1 MLILTLKKNIFEIIK
16 MVLMIIFFHLIFSC
30 NNSSETKQIVN
41 SDSSSKQISAKT
53 ELNNLFSM
61 EDAER
66 ILGEKVIFSDSSTNY
81 ANGVLRYQ
89 WSYRGIVEGKLKKYN
104 KREANIYGLI
114 ELYDKLPDAERKY
127 TSIKTANEYHGIE
140 VLEDLG
146 DEAYF
151 HTDTVNFYFVM
162 VRKGKYVFNMK
173 VSKITDKTS
182 VLEFNSVARRMT
194 SQL

>member
-1 MLILTLKKNIFEIIK
+1 MLIFLFLQI
-16 MVLMIIFFHLIFSC
+16 IFSC
-30 NNSSETKQIVN
+30 NNSSETKQLVN
-41 SDSSSKQISAKT
+41 SDTASEQSARTT
-53 ELNNLFSM
+53 ELDKLFSK
-61 EDAER
+61 EDAEK
-66 ILGEKVIFSDSSTNY
+66 ILGEKVIFTDSSSKY
-81 ANGVLRYQ
+81 ESGVLRYQ
-89 WSYRGIVEGKLKKYN
+89 WSYRGIDEKGIEKQN

-114 ELYDKLPDAERKY
+114 ELYDQLPDAVKKY
-127 TSIKTANEYHGIE
+127 SSIKSANEYHGIK

-151 HTDTVNFYFVM
+151 HTDNENFYFIM

-182 VLEFNSVARRMT
+182 LDEFNSVARRMT